1 MTKTA
6 HIIGA
11 GLSGLSAGVRLA
23 KEGFEV
29 HVHEATQYTGG
40 RCRSYYDGATDMV
53 IDNGNHLMLSGNH
66 HVRLYAKAL
75 NTYDKLVGPVRAQ
88 FPFMDVASGKR
99 WLLDLGAGRFP
110 GWLFD
115 PKRRVP
121 DTHVRDYLALLP
133 LVWAQPEALVED
145 TIPCEGV
152 LYQRLVQP
160 LLIAAL
166 NVEPP
171 QGSAGLAGAIVRE
184 TLLAGG
190 AACRPLIARD
200 GLSPVLIDPA
210 IELIKKKGGSLTL
223 GHELRKIE
231 RSPLRATGLNFGTE
245 TIPLG
250 PGDVVVLAVPARAA
264 SGLMPGIKAPTK
276 FRAIL
281 NAHFRFTPPAN
292 VPPLTGVVGGLI
304 EWLFAFPD
312 RLSITIS
319 AAERLLNLPREDLA
333 RDIWRDICKVAGL
346 ATDIAEGPLP
356 PWQIVRER
364 RATFEATPEQNAL
377 RSGAATE
384 LKNLFLAGDWTN
396 TGLPSTIEGSIRSG
410 DHVADLILQMQE

>member
-1 MTKTA
+1 MERTA

-23 KEGFEV
+23 GEGFTV

-53 IDNGNHLMLSGNH
+53 IDNGNHLMLSGNR
-66 HVRLYAKAL
+66 HVRHYAKTL
-75 NTYDKLVGPVRAQ
+75 GTDDKLVGPVRAQ

-99 WLLDLGAGRFP
+99 WLLDLGAGRLPTWVFSA
-110 GWLFD
+110 
-115 PKRRVP
+115 KRRVP

-133 LVWAQPEALVED
+133 LVSAQPEALVGD

-152 LYQRLVQP
+152 LYDRLVQP

-190 AACRPLIARD
+190 KACRPLIARE

-231 RSPLRATGLNFGTE
+231 RSPLRATGLNFGEDTV
-245 TIPLG
+245 PLG
-250 PGDVVVLAVPARAA
+250 PGDVVVLAVTARSA

-276 FRAIL
+276 FRTIL
-281 NAHFRFTPPAN
+281 NAHFRYTPPAG
-292 VPPLTGVVGGLI
+292 VPDVTGVVGGLI

-319 AAERLLNLPREDLA
+319 AAERLVNLPREDLA
-333 RDIWRDICKVAGL
+333 RDIWRDICKVADLGE
-346 ATDIAEGPLP
+346 DVAEGPLP

-377 RSGAATE
+377 RPGAATE
-384 LKNLFLAGDWTN
+384 LKNLFLAGDWTD

-410 DHVADLILQMQE
+410 DRAADLILQTQE